1 MCSRAQDRRLAAHVM
16 AVHKDGRAPPQEGA
30 LEPLSADVLRAYIAH
45 AKQHNPFFPED
56 LTGAPAVKRHP
67 RECPPTS
74 CQSWVGF
81 KPYPCS
87 PRPLHSPSR

>member
-1 MCSRAQDRRLAAHVM
+1 MCSRGQDRRLAAHVM

-56 LTGAPAVKRHP
+56 LTGALGLG
-67 RECPPTS
+67 
-74 CQSWVGF
+74 VG
-81 KPYPCS
+81 
-87 PRPLHSPSR
+87 